1 MARLHVMERSHAQAV
16 MDDLHDALGRR
27 LAVSSLAPCPVE
39 FTAAL
44 VNLCST
50 QSCGKCTPC
59 RVGLSAL
66 SDLLTDVLEG
76 RADESTLNLIERTAR
91 TIYLSSDC
99 AIGYEA
105 GAMALTAIRGFRDD
119 FEHHIREHSC
129 GFDREARVPCVSGC
143 PAHVDIPGYIS
154 LVEAGR
160 YADAVKV
167 IRKNNPLPLVC
178 GLVCEHPCEMHCRR
192 GMVDDPMN
200 ILALKRFAV
209 EHSDLNDHKPHVVD
223 NTGKRVAVIG
233 GGPAGLSCAYYLAV
247 MGHKVTI
254 FEQRHHL
261 GGMLRYGIPSYRLP
275 RERLQ
280 AEIDWIL
287 SAGIDVELD
296 HSVSGEELAR
306 LRDEFDAVY
315 LAIGAHS
322 DKKLGLPGEE
332 APGVESAVKMLRA
345 IGDDELPDLS
355 GQRVCVIG
363 GGNVAMDV
371 ARSAVRCGAEKV
383 SIVYRRRICDMTAQD
398 AEIAGAQTEGCEVL
412 ELTAPLAIETGED
425 GRVSGLRVQ
434 PQIIGEPRRGR
445 PAPRAAATPERVI
458 PCERVFVAI
467 GQDID
472 SKPFE
477 EVGIACKW
485 GCVVT
490 DSDGAVP
497 NFDGLFSGGDCQT
510 GPATVIRAIN
520 AGRVASANIDR
531 YLGFDHK
538 IKLDVELPTVQFK
551 GKHEC
556 GRCELGER
564 EAGERIHDWNL
575 VEQGLTEQEA
585 RQEASRCLRCD
596 HFGFGAFRGG
606 RNLEW

>member
-1 MARLHVMERSHAQAV
+1 MERSHAQAV

-209 EHSDLNDHKPHVVD
+209 EHSDLNDYKPSVAD
-223 NTGKRVAVIG
+223 NTGKRIAVIG

-296 HSVSGEELAR
+296 HSVNGEGLAR

-332 APGVESAVKMLRA
+332 ALGVESAVKMLRA

-398 AEIAGAQTEGCEVL
+398 AEIAGAQAEGCEVL
-412 ELTAPLAIETGED
+412 ELTAPLAIETGEE

-477 EVGIACKW
+477 DMGIACKW
-485 GCVVT
+485 GRVVT

-575 VEQGLTEQEA
+575 VEQGLTEEEA

>member
-66 SDLLTDVLEG
+66 SDLLADVLEG

-209 EHSDLNDHKPHVVD
+209 EHSDLNDYKPTVAD
-223 NTGKRVAVIG
+223 STGKRIAVIG
-233 GGPAGLSCAYYLAV
+233 GGPAGLSCAYYLTV
-247 MGHKVTI
+247 MGHKVTV

-296 HSVSGEELAR
+296 HSVNGEELAR

-315 LAIGAHS
+315 LAIGAHN

-398 AEIAGAQTEGCEVL
+398 AEIAGAQAEGCEVL

-477 EVGIACKW
+477 DMGIACKW

-575 VEQGLTEQEA
+575 VEQGLTEEEA

>member
-66 SDLLTDVLEG
+66 SDLLADVLEG
-76 RADESTLNLIERTAR
+76 RVDESTLNLIERTAR

-223 NTGKRVAVIG
+223 NTGKRIAVIG

-296 HSVSGEELAR
+296 HSVNGEELVR

-383 SIVYRRRICDMTAQD
+383 SIVYRRRIGDMTAQD
-398 AEIAGAQTEGCEVL
+398 AEIAGAQAEGCEVL

-472 SKPFE
+472 SMPFE
-477 EVGIACKW
+477 DMGIACKW
-485 GCVVT
+485 GRVVT

-575 VEQGLTEQEA
+575 VEQGLTEEEA

>member
-1 MARLHVMERSHAQAV
+1 MERSHAQAV

-66 SDLLTDVLEG
+66 SDLLADVLEG

-119 FEHHIREHSC
+119 FEHHTREHSC

-280 AEIDWIL
+280 AEVDWIL

-296 HSVSGEELAR
+296 HSVNGEELAR

-332 APGVESAVKMLRA
+332 ALGVESAVKMLRA
-345 IGDDELPDLS
+345 IGDYELPDLS

-398 AEIAGAQTEGCEVL
+398 AEIAGAQAEGCKVL
-412 ELTAPLAIETGED
+412 ELTAPLAIETGEE

-477 EVGIACKW
+477 DMGIVCKW
-485 GCVVT
+485 GRVVT

-564 EAGERIHDWNL
+564 EAGERIRDWNL
-575 VEQGLTEQEA
+575 VEQGLTEEEA

>member
-1 MARLHVMERSHAQAV
+1 MERSHAQAV

-66 SDLLTDVLEG
+66 SDLLADVLEG
-76 RADESTLNLIERTAR
+76 RADESTLNLIKRTAR

-209 EHSDLNDHKPHVVD
+209 EHSDLNDYRPSVAD
-223 NTGKRVAVIG
+223 NTGKRIAVIG

-247 MGHKVTI
+247 MDHKVTI

-287 SAGIDVELD
+287 SAGIDVELH
-296 HSVSGEELAR
+296 HSVNGEGLAR

-398 AEIAGAQTEGCEVL
+398 AEIAGAQAEGCEVL
-412 ELTAPLAIETGED
+412 ELTAPLAIETGEE

-477 EVGIACKW
+477 DMGIACKW
-485 GCVVT
+485 GCVAT

-575 VEQGLTEQEA
+575 VEQGLTEEEA